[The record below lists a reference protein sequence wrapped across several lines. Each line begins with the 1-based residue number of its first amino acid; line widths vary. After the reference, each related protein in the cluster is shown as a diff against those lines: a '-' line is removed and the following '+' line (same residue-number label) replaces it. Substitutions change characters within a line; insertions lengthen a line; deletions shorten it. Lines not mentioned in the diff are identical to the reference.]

1 MKPILRL
8 VINLM
13 TATWADVSTLIYILL
28 VHAASLLYLRDIN
41 VSSGPFVVVVFG
53 ISGTSVALYAYVSH
67 RIHRNHGSWNK
78 KT

>member
-1 MKPILRL
+1 MKSILRL
-8 VINLM
+8 MIKLM
-13 TATWADVSTLIYILL
+13 VGTWADVSTPIYIL
-28 VHAASLLYLRDIN
+28 VVTAASLLYLRDIN